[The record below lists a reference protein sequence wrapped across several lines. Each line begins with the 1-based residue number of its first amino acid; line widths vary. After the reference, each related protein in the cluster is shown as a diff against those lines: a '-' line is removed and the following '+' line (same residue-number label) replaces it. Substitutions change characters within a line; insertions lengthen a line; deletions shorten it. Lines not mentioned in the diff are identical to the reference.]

1 MQIQRLEVGK
11 LKQNKSVLQSIAIKM
26 SLNWKKNKQI
36 WDLNHAFKNILLTCL
51 KVVQL
56 LNSAFLTINL
66 FKESKWFVLIQ

>member
-36 WDLNHAFKNILLTCL
+36 WDLNHTFKNILLTCL

-66 FKESKWFVLIQ
+66 FKESKW

>member
-1 MQIQRLEVGK
+1 MQIQQLEVGK
-11 LKQNKSVLQSIAIKM
+11 LKQNKPVLQSIAIKM

-36 WDLNHAFKNILLTCL
+36 CDWNHAFKNILLTCL
-51 KVVQL
+51 KVVQV